1 MPRRHLAGG
10 RAGPV
15 GAGVLRRLPGE
26 RERVVRGDATWSN
39 YPYFDQKRVVAVS
52 SMDLGGS
59 SSSPVSAPWAAADTD
74 DQDAAR
80 GALLTDGSSMAIAVR
95 TTTRGCM
102 R

>member
-1 MPRRHLAGG
+1 MGVPALSELAFFDVYPENGN
-10 RAGPV
+10 ASF
-15 GAGVLRRLPGE
+15 E
-26 RERVVRGDATWSN
+26 GDGTWSN